1 MAEYKY
7 FATVYDRMMDNIPYD
22 DWEQYILLLLY
33 KNGVKPDA
41 KITEIG
47 CGTGT
52 MTRRFAEYGLKMTG
66 IDVSLDMLKEAKAK
80 SADIT
85 YIHMDMRE
93 MNLPEKQDV
102 IFSTGDSVNYIL
114 TNSDLKKLMK
124 SAYDNLADGGVFLF
138 DLKTDYF
145 FRYSLDGYTYRED
158 LGDFSYVWKNI
169 YDEENHIHSY
179 YLKFRHGDNKE
190 RVEYEIHKQRAF
202 FASDIKQAAV
212 YAGFDR
218 AKVYGEMTLMKPKK
232 KCERFYILL
241 KK

>member
-1 MAEYKY
+1 MATYKY

-52 MTRRFAEYGLKMTG
+52 MTRRFADYGFKMTG
-66 IDVSLDMLKEAKAK
+66 IDISEEMLAEAEAKSK
-80 SADIT
+80 DIT

-93 MNLPEKQDV
+93 LKLPEKQEV
-102 IFSTGDSVNYIL
+102 IFSTGDSMNYIL
-114 TNSDLKKLMK
+114 TNDDLKKVMK
-124 SAYDNLADGGVFLF
+124 SAYDNLEKGGVFLF
-138 DLKTDYF
+138 DMKTDYF
-145 FRYSLDGYTYRED
+145 FRYSLDGYTYKED
-158 LGDFSYVWKNI
+158 LGDFSYVWRNI

-179 YLKFRHGDNKE
+179 FLRFRYGDKKE
-190 RVEYEIHKQRAF
+190 KVVCEVHKQRAY
-202 FASDIKQAAV
+202 FAKDIKEAAV
-212 YAGFDR
+212 YAGFER
-218 AKVYGEMTLMKPKK
+218 AKVYGEMTLQRPMKN
-232 KCERFYILL
+232 CERFYILL